1 MIGRVTDLLLPGAR
15 DLRGRPLRGVAV
27 LLAWIGLWALAVLRR
42 DRLLATPGAGRPD
55 WWIALLGL
63 VTALSIVWRAGRPRA
78 TGRDPAEPDG
88 EWAAVRAAFARHRLA
103 TAGLTLVALLAL
115 VAVLTPY
122 LAPYDPAAQG
132 ADLVATRFQA
142 PSWAH
147 LMGTDRFGR
156 DVLSRVLYGGRVSL
170 LVGTLAVVIAI
181 TLGSLVGAVAGYAR
195 GWVDTVSMRTVD
207 LLLSLPRLVLLITII
222 AFVDPST
229 TLIIVVLGLTGWMGT
244 SRLVRGEVL
253 SLREREFVQAARV
266 LGFGRAR
273 ILFRHVLPNVAT
285 PIIVAATLGIGNTIL
300 VEASLSFLGFG
311 VPPPTPSWGDMVLR
325 GVRDMHEAPWLV
337 LFPGVAIVITVMS
350 FNLVG
355 DGLRDA
361 LDPRASREAA
371 P

>member
-1 MIGRVTDLLLPGAR
+1 MGRLVDLLLPGAR
-15 DLRGRPLRGVAV
+15 VLRARPLAGTAV
-27 LLAWIGLWALAVLRR
+27 LVAWLALWTLAVVRR
-42 DRLLATPGAGRPD
+42 DRILATPTGGEVDA
-55 WWIALLGL
+55 WIALVSLAGALAIAWRLGAIRRDPERAGEARSQWGL
-63 VTALSIVWRAGRPRA
+63 VLDQFR
-78 TGRDPAEPDG
+78 
-88 EWAAVRAAFARHRLA
+88 RHRLA
-103 TAGLTLVALLAL
+103 MAGLGLVGGLAFLAL
-115 VAVLTPY
+115 LTPY

-132 ADLVATRFQA
+132 ADIVATRFQP

-147 LMGTDRFGR
+147 PMGTDRFGR

-170 LVGTLAVVIAI
+170 MVGTLAVVIAM

-195 GWVDTVSMRTVD
+195 GWIDAVSMRTVD

-266 LGFGRAR
+266 LGFGAPR

-325 GVRDMHEAPWLV
+325 GVRDMHDAPWLV
-337 LFPGVAIVITVMS
+337 LFPGVAIVVTVMS

-361 LDPRASREAA
+361 LDPRAGVGGPS
-371 P
+371 